1 MWVAIILLLVALGSL
16 LFHLFTPWW
25 STPIASNWGSMDLT
39 IDITFWITGVAY
51 IAIIMFMAWCV
62 YRYHNRPDESARSAQ
77 SNHKASYDPENKKLE
92 LWLVIGTTI
101 GVAGLLAPGLI
112 VWNDFV
118 TVPDEAVEIE
128 VMGQQWQWGFR
139 YPGADGKL
147 GTTDA
152 RLVDG
157 DNPFGLHLDDP
168 NGQDDI
174 LVDTDDL
181 HLQLNQPINVLLRSL
196 DVLHDFYVP
205 QFRAKM
211 DMVPGLVTFFWMTP
225 TRTGTF
231 DILCAELCGS
241 GHYGMRGKVVV
252 EEKAAYEAWLAEQ
265 PTFAQLR
272 AEVEKNAKHGSS
284 LALNAVG
291 AVPVDSVVAR

>member
-1 MWVAIILLLVALGSL
+1 MWVAIVVVLVALGSL

-25 STPIASNWGSMDLT
+25 STEIASNWGSMDLT
-39 IDITFWITGVAY
+39 IDITFWITGPAY
-51 IAIIMFMAWCV
+51 ILILLFTAFCIYKFHAKV
-62 YRYHNRPDESARSAQ
+62 GKNEAAPE
-77 SNHKASYDPENKKLE
+77 SNHKAAYDPENKKLE
-92 LWLVIGTTI
+92 WWLTVGTTV

-112 VWNDFV
+112 VWNSYV
-118 TVPDEAVEIE
+118 TVPEEAVEIE
-128 VMGQQWQWGFR
+128 VLGQQWQWGYR

-147 GTTDA
+147 GTSDA
-152 RLVDG
+152 TLVNG
-157 DNPFGLHLDDP
+157 DNPFGLILDDP

-174 LVDTDDL
+174 LVEGDDL
-181 HLQLNQPINVLLRSL
+181 HLQLDQPVNVLLRSL

-241 GHYGMRGKVVV
+241 GHYAMRGTVVV
-252 EEKAAYEAWLAEQ
+252 DEKADYDAWLSEQ
-265 PTFAQLR
+265 QTFAQFR
-272 AEVEKNAKHGSS
+272 A
-284 LALNAVG
+284 ALEDKSKDNS
-291 AVPVDSVVAR
+291 SVVMNTVGPQPAHGVMSR